1 MKKNPLSV
9 DKDTLVSKALSIM
22 NNKKITS
29 LCVFDK
35 KNKLKK
41 KTLDE
46 LNVNQ
51 DAVIVDA
58 LFGIGL
64 NKKIEGYDEI
74 LQTHELKT
82 LEKNK
87 YAKEIVRIAIL
98 ENPNF
103 VMSDLEILRGGI
115 SYSLDTIIEYKKETK
130 IESKDLFFLIGSDT
144 LKTFYTWHKP
154 SQILKEC
161 QLIVAIRPGFRPSDI
176 DTRILS
182 KVQFANIPRIEIS
195 SSQIR
200 RRWKEGKTIR
210 YMVTQQV
217 WEYINDNKLYN

>member
-1 MKKNPLSV
+1 MKTCLFGGTFDPPHLGHLILAQTIFEAEN
-9 DKDTLVSKALSIM
+9 
-22 NNKKITS
+22 
-29 LCVFDK
+29 FDK
-35 KNKLKK
+35 IVFVPAHKPPHKK
-41 KTLDE
+41 E
-46 LNVNQ
+46 SGYSSVNSR
-51 DAVIVDA
+51 
-58 LFGIGL
+58 
-64 NKKIEGYDEI
+64 
-74 LQTHELKT
+74 
-82 LEKNK
+82 
-87 YAKEIVRIAIL
+87 KEMVKIAIQ

-103 VMSDLEILRGGI
+103 IMSDLEILRGGI

-217 WEYINDNKLYN
+217 WEYLKDNKLYD

>member
-1 MKKNPLSV
+1 MKACLFGGTFDPPHLGHLILAQTIFEAEN
-9 DKDTLVSKALSIM
+9 
-22 NNKKITS
+22 
-29 LCVFDK
+29 FDK
-35 KNKLKK
+35 IVFVPAHKPPHKKESGYSSVNSRKEMVKL
-41 KTLDE
+41 
-46 LNVNQ
+46 
-51 DAVIVDA
+51 
-58 LFGIGL
+58 
-64 NKKIEGYDEI
+64 
-74 LQTHELKT
+74 
-82 LEKNK
+82 
-87 YAKEIVRIAIL
+87 AIQ

-195 SSQIR
+195 SSHIR

-217 WEYINDNKLYN
+217 WEYLNDNKLYD